1 MEEEEE
7 EKEEEEL
14 KTVKP
19 PILCNLLVLK
29 MIHALHLIT
38 WLEEFW
44 YRTAASQPAGS
55 NRRHH

>member
-29 MIHALHLIT
+29 MIHA
-38 WLEEFW
+38 
-44 YRTAASQPAGS
+44 
-55 NRRHH
+55 